1 MKNPTIKELL
11 EKLSTGEI
19 SKDEFD
25 LFLQKLKMEK
35 ESSEWNQA
43 FLEFFDGLAERGKN
57 ECSDQRPKK

>member
-25 LFLQKLKMEK
+25 LFLQKLKKEK
-35 ESSEWNQA
+35 KTSELNQA
-43 FLEFFDGLAERGKN
+43 FQEFFDGLGLPE
-57 ECSDQRPKK
+57 KK